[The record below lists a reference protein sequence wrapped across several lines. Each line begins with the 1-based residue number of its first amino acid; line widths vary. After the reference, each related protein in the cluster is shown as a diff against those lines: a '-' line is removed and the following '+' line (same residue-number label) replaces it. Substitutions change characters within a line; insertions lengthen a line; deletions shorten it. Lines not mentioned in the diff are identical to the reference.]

1 MYPALVLTNIIYPR
15 SRWDGVIPRR
25 KGGPK
30 KISPPMPLWTL
41 TSGWRERITA
51 GQEVEVRQV
60 ASTAYRSKW
69 YRANIIAIRRE
80 SDTNPLEIIGGAE
93 LEMNGENSTVPLKL
107 LHRKRQVLV
116 VVPQEKLNCLTP
128 PPEQLRNED
137 GSPLVHPPYTR
148 LVQKV
153 TSGRDVLNLHLMTLH
168 FSIKINRWVDLY
180 GEEICEANT
189 HISIKKQEGPATLTF
204 AIDSQRKEP
213 VEVMKSFNNLHGSGF
228 VRESLRGVPPAP
240 GSVGLHNLGN
250 SCYMNSILQCV
261 NQISPITQYFL
272 KGDYVKHVNKKNPL
286 GSGGRVGTNDCFNSA
301 TLLLYLC

>member
-1 MYPALVLTNIIYPR
+1 
-15 SRWDGVIPRR
+15 
-25 KGGPK
+25 
-30 KISPPMPLWTL
+30 MPLWTL

-69 YRANIIAIRRE
+69 YRANVIAIRRE

-148 LVQKV
+148 LVQKSDIW
-153 TSGRDVLNLHLMTLH
+153 T
-168 FSIKINRWVDLY
+168 Y
-180 GEEICEANT
+180 C
-189 HISIKKQEGPATLTF
+189 
-204 AIDSQRKEP
+204 
-213 VEVMKSFNNLHGSGF
+213 VESSFNDPPIFNKNKQVGG
-228 VRESLRGVPPAP
+228 SLRRG
-240 GSVGLHNLGN
+240 NLR
-250 SCYMNSILQCV
+250 SQH
-261 NQISPITQYFL
+261 PH
-272 KGDYVKHVNKKNPL
+272 KH
-286 GSGGRVGTNDCFNSA
+286 
-301 TLLLYLC
+301 